1 MHDTDNNQRKTR
13 TVTRKRAV
21 SFGARQ
27 ASTGVSGTKRSRNT
41 VSSMNLD
48 FEHDDSRTR
57 QKYAPSEKR
66 FPLASVRRRIGSV
79 IIDFLILLG
88 IDGAVVRLTER
99 LAEVPIDSFGELRLL
114 LPLIAFLL
122 LLDCSYV
129 VFFTTFGGQTIGKML
144 LRIRVIR
151 RDNVSVGFRAVAIRT
166 AVSIVSIVPFGIG
179 YLRVAIGNGHA
190 LHDVVANTKVIR
202 E

>member
-1 MHDTDNNQRKTR
+1 MILTKSRGDTDVTR
-13 TVTRKRAV
+13 TRAV
-21 SFGARQ
+21 SFGARK
-27 ASTGVSGTKRSRNT
+27 ASTGVTETKRSRNT
-41 VSSMNLD
+41 VSSMSLD
-48 FEHDDSRTR
+48 FEHADSPSG
-57 QKYAPSEKR
+57 QKHLPPGKPS
-66 FPLASVRRRIGSV
+66 PLASVSRRIGAV

-114 LPLIAFLL
+114 LPLGAFLL

-129 VFFTTFGGQTIGKML
+129 VSLTTFGGQTIGKML
-144 LRIRVIR
+144 LGIRVIR
-151 RDNVSVGFRAVAIRT
+151 RDNGSVGFRAVAIRT
-166 AVSIVSIVPFGIG
+166 AVSGVSIVPFCIG